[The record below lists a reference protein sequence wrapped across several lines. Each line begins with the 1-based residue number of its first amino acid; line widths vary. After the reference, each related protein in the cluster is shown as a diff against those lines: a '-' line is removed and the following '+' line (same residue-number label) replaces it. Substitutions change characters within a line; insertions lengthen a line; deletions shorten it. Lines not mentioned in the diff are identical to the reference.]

1 MMLAALLLMAPPAP
15 MPAPGAPAVSIVQT
29 RAALAG
35 RWTGKLEY
43 RDYQAD
49 RWFGLPVTVT
59 IEAVDTGRTLI
70 RKAAFDDGPATGT
83 VWIVTTSLFD
93 PASGREQSAS
103 FRAGRALT
111 LESTTIRLA
120 SATDAEHWTLIDER
134 DGMDDDRPARI
145 RETTVRDGA
154 TMVTVKEVDF
164 TDDKSEAWLTRNRT
178 TLVRDQATP

>member
-1 MMLAALLLMAPPAP
+1 MMLAALLLMLSPAEP
-15 MPAPGAPAVSIVQT
+15 LPTPEAPAVTIVQA

-59 IEAVDTGRTLI
+59 IETVDGGRTLI
-70 RKAAFDDGPATGT
+70 RKAAFDDGPTTGT

-103 FRAGRALT
+103 FRAGRA
-111 LESTTIRLA
+111 TTIESSTGRLA
-120 SATDAEHWTLIDER
+120 SATDAEHWTLIDESN
-134 DGMDDDRPARI
+134 GTDDNRPARI
-145 RETTVRDGA
+145 RETTRRDGA
-154 TMVTVKEVDF
+154 TMVTLKEVDF
-164 TDDKSEAWLTRNRT
+164 TDDTTETWLTRNRT
-178 TLVRDQATP
+178 TLVRG